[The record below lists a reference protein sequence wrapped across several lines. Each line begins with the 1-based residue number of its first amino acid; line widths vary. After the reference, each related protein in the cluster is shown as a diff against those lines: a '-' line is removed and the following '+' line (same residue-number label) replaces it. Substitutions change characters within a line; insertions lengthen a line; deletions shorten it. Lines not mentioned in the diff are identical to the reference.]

1 MRTLFLLCPLL
12 LSTALPSLAAPT
24 VVIDGFQFIPETLTV
39 KRGTTVT
46 FVNKDGT
53 PHTVSP
59 EGKAKFIGI
68 DRLLTGESKTI
79 TFKERGMPSYF
90 CQFHTTMRGKIIVK

>member
-1 MRTLFLLCPLL
+1 MRSIFLIGALL
-12 LSTALPSLAAPT
+12 LTTALPSFAAPT

-39 KRGTTVT
+39 RRGTTVT

-59 EGKAKFIGI
+59 EEKAKFVGI

-79 TFKERGMPSYF
+79 TFKERGIQHYF
-90 CQFHTTMRGKIIVK
+90 CQFHTTMTGKIIVK